1 MSSTFVSVHFLKFLM
16 HRFFCFVLMKYIFL
30 ILLLPVAFLRTLYQP
45 PSPKDGL
52 LCLFI
57 PKSFMVLGF
66 ILRSVIHLK
75 LIFVYNAR

>member
-16 HRFFCFVLMKYIFL
+16 HRFFCFVLVKYIFL
-30 ILLLPVAFLRTLYQP
+30 ILLLSVDFLRTLCRP

-57 PKSFMVLGF
+57 PKSFMDLGF
-66 ILRSVIHLK
+66 TFRSVIHLK
-75 LIFVYNAR
+75 LIFMYDAR